1 MVLGPPSHFPRR
13 VVVRLRRENRLR
25 DPATKLTHGT
35 LYESYADRYCYF
47 ESVVLLRRGVAICA
61 SLAVT
66 APARHQTKYHIGRI
80 FGARNFVHF

>member
-1 MVLGPPSHFPRR
+1 M
-13 VVVRLRRENRLR
+13 VRLRRENKLR

-66 APARHQTKYHIGRI
+66 APARHQTKYHSTRLSSAFLPQR
-80 FGARNFVHF
+80 FGPEGS